1 MIERHAGTLVGI
13 GSVAGIRGLPG
24 SEAYCSSKASVINY
38 CESLRIEMMKHG
50 VKVLTVCPG
59 FVKTPL
65 TSKNPYPMP
74 FILEPDEFARRAV
87 RAIDAHKT
95 YTVIPW
101 QMGLLAKLMKIAPN
115 CHFLS

>member
-1 MIERHAGTLVGI
+1 MANTFHGFLPAMIERHAGTLVGI

-24 SEAYCSSKASVINY
+24 SEAYCSSKAAVINY

-65 TSKNPYPMP
+65 TSKNPYQ
-74 FILEPDEFARRAV
+74 IGRASCRERV
-87 RAIDAHKT
+87 
-95 YTVIPW
+95 
-101 QMGLLAKLMKIAPN
+101 
-115 CHFLS
+115 